1 MKPLITS
8 TFDDALIRYVK
19 GVQKLCDDAKLTG
32 GCTVSVMRGRRYVR
46 VVKDWGGQRT
56 VHSFVQIDNGDVLK
70 AEGWKAPAMHARGNI
85 YDKWNGLSRVKWTGP
100 EYL

>member
-1 MKPLITS
+1 M
-8 TFDDALIRYVK
+8 TFAAALTNYIN

-32 GCTVSVMRGRRYVR
+32 GCRVFAMPGRRYVR
-46 VVKDWGGQRT
+46 IVKDWNGQQS

-70 AEGWKAPAMHARGNI
+70 AEGWKKPAKHARGNI
-85 YDKWNGLSRVKWTGP
+85 YDVSGGLARVRWTGP

>member
-1 MKPLITS
+1 MKP
-8 TFDDALIRYVK
+8 TFDDALHRYVQ
-19 GVQKLCDDAKLTG
+19 GVQKLCDDAQLTG
-32 GCTVSVMRGRRYVR
+32 GCHVYFTRGIRYVR
-46 VVKDWGGQRT
+46 VIKRWGNQDT

-70 AEGWKAPAMHARGNI
+70 AEGWKGPAMHARGSI